1 MATHLESQQCLCG
14 CSVADSWCQPTR
26 WHSYQL
32 LIRTI
37 LATGDHTGKSLV
49 GMVLIGISMMSIHLT
64 SACRFIDDN
73 ALTVVLPAIAVFVES
88 VVGHAQT
95 SFNTTK
101 TVSYIL
107 ADPPN
112 APLQPPFNWLTF
124 TREFLSLFFFLCSS
138 LSGLT
143 YVFAAALGPAGGL
156 CHCDHVGSHISDDAS
171 GEACCHVSPT
181 ALFYL
186 PSTAQTHCYGT
197 SQPEH

>member
-73 ALTVVLPAIAVFVES
+73 ALPVVLPAIALFVEG

-101 TVSYIL
+101 TVSCIL

-112 APLQPPFNWLTF
+112 GPLQPPLNWPSQG
-124 TREFLSLFFFLCSS
+124 FLSLFFFLCSS
-138 LSGLT
+138 ISGLT
-143 YVFAAALGPAGGL
+143 YVCAAALGPAGGL
-156 CHCDHVGSHISDDAS
+156 CHCDHVGSHITDDAS
-171 GEACCHVSPT
+171 GEACCQVSPT

-186 PSTAQTHCYGT
+186 HSTAQTYGYGPG
-197 SQPEH
+197 QPEH